1 MRRREF
7 ITLLG
12 GTAAAWPHA
21 AQAQQEERMRRI
33 GVLLPATADHTHYQ
47 IWLGA
52 LGLTVPPSVLAQ
64 AHEVME

>member
-1 MRRREF
+1 MQRREF

-12 GTAAAWPHA
+12 GTAAAWPYA

-33 GVLLPATADHTHYQ
+33 GVLVPATPDDTHYQ
-47 IWLGA
+47 IWLCA

>member
-12 GTAAAWPHA
+12 GTAAAWPRA
-21 AQAQQEERMRRI
+21 AQAQQEERMHRI
-33 GVLLPATADHTHYQ
+33 GVLLPATTDDMHYQ